1 MRSRLNRLWLPL
13 LRFSETGGE
22 TRTRLIK
29 VVSKNEIE
37 VGVPHWNSTRHP
49 INVSKHREERQFA
62 NGALGWVSAPC
73 LAGGSFPY
81 LLDAKPLQLA
91 HPRYFLGLIGMPL
104 SKGNRIALRSRDVAP
119 PQDA

>member
-1 MRSRLNRLWLPL
+1 MLCANVRFWHLASFAATHHFVRFWTTADKVGFWPGTVYPQMTQSGHWPNSFTDEFMRSRLNRLWLPL

-49 INVSKHREERQFA
+49 INV
-62 NGALGWVSAPC
+62 
-73 LAGGSFPY
+73 
-81 LLDAKPLQLA
+81 
-91 HPRYFLGLIGMPL
+91 
-104 SKGNRIALRSRDVAP
+104 
-119 PQDA
+119 